1 MNDRLV
7 HFYDAHEKKLCPAL
21 TDCRVE
27 YCGDPEQQEYELYLP
42 VDDVSI
48 AGGQRGRG
56 QGPYVLE
63 VVPARRAARGRR
75 CLAAAQL

>member
-1 MNDRLV
+1 VNDRLV

-48 AGGQRGRG
+48 AGGQRG
-56 QGPYVLE
+56 
-63 VVPARRAARGRR
+63 
-75 CLAAAQL
+75 